1 MDLYK
6 WAAKLLPLLDS
17 EIVMDAFELA
27 YAARVLDMRASPYDL
42 SALGLDPYESRRP
55 RAVRNTCASR
65 PPSPSARQLSG
76 GRWWQGA
83 GRCSTLSVWTS
94 GSYVTWWGTPLSIT
108 SVIRR
113 GASPNSELRAMR
125 LGIRTCLR
133 PFCTASTTSS
143 ATFSRGTS
151 TARRSR

>member
-17 EIVMDAFELA
+17 DIVMDAFELA

-42 SALGLDPYESRRP
+42 SALGLEPVRIETPSGRAEYVREQAVVAERAGIVRR
-55 RAVRNTCASR
+55 
-65 PPSPSARQLSG
+65 G
-76 GRWWQGA
+76 WWQGA
-83 GRCSTLSVWTS
+83 GRCSTLRVWTS
-94 GSYVTWWGTPLSIT
+94 GSYFTWWGTPLSIT
-108 SVIRR
+108 SVMRR
-113 GASPNSELRAMR
+113 GASPNREVRAIR

-143 ATFSRGTS
+143 ATFSRRTS
-151 TARRSR
+151 TARRIR